1 MIDSM
6 AKTINIS
13 YKGESAVFAYKP
25 IDRGVLYGKR
35 RRVPLDAEGNECVKA
50 SLLADGSLLIRSGM
64 TAQGYF
70 TPEHIWVAQAELEA
84 INPDG
89 TVPEIIPSTVGELV
103 EAQEISATEALNLRF
118 GTTYALEAEQLSDL
132 IKKDLDSD
140 KACTVED
147 IGWNQITRLL
157 PVVPLKEESILGASS
172 VIRRQVWTKEGAGKV
187 DVRKLVVW
195 KTNKEAAGYPAFVVH
210 WTDYSSTR
218 KSPLDREVRL
228 APSEKEAL
236 KIAEAMIVENVKKG
250 WNEISK

>member
-1 MIDSM
+1 MIESM

-89 TVPEIIPSTVGELV
+89 TVPEIIPSTVGEVV

-132 IKKDLDSD
+132 IKKDLDSGILLTFPFNPRAD
-140 KACTVED
+140 YQLETGILVGNENGYFAV
-147 IGWNQITRLL
+147 IGE
-157 PVVPLKEESILGASS
+157 PVTYEFASLAS
-172 VIRRQVWTKEGAGKV
+172 VVSVTE
-187 DVRKLVVW
+187 
-195 KTNKEAAGYPAFVVH
+195 EAA
-210 WTDYSSTR
+210 TENSDD
-218 KSPLDREVRL
+218 LDFE
-228 APSEKEAL
+228 
-236 KIAEAMIVENVKKG
+236 MF
-250 WNEISK
+250 